1 MEIELFL
8 DLDGKRLVQTVSHAF
23 ILSIFNILETFHF
36 DSNNMFPFCF
46 LLKNGVNLA
55 SSSSI
60 RQQLFS
66 KTIRNISYFKTLKN
80 MLTCRSV

>member
-1 MEIELFL
+1 MEIEIFL

-23 ILSIFNILETFHF
+23 IQYSIILETFHF

-66 KTIRNISYFKTLKN
+66 KTIRNISYFKALKKHVD
-80 MLTCRSV
+80 L